1 MTYENV
7 NISAIDKFKA
17 LWRRYRAKKTIHETR
32 REFENL
38 FYEIQKEREY
48 EIQWRYEGLC
58 APVIVDKSG
67 SQRTDLAERPLSP
80 NCRTGHARKCLVSQS
95 ETNKEP
101 NNLND
106 REIKDASC
114 QTSFLN
120 LKGSHDFEVKN
131 QVDVSHTNTN
141 NIDSI
146 SIASIGSRSN
156 KQLTI
161 HNAGSVSEAKDRENI
176 CSDLVDQCDNNTRTR
191 NNDKN
196 RKNILTESWLSD
208 KSFGSCSEHEPEL
221 NGKTS
226 EELTLLKEDL
236 MLELLWI
243 NQAIG
248 SRKTYLHLKCKS
260 LT

>member
-17 LWRRYRAKKTIHETR
+17 LWRKYRTKKTIHETR

-38 FYEIQKEREY
+38 FYEIQNKGEY

-58 APVIVDKSG
+58 APVILDKSEN
-67 SQRTDLAERPLSP
+67 QRTDLAERPLSP
-80 NCRTGHARKCLVSQS
+80 NRKIGHARKCLVNNS
-95 ETNKEP
+95 ETNEGP
-101 NNLND
+101 NKLNG

-120 LKGSHDFEVKN
+120 LEASHDFEEKT
-131 QVDVSHTNTN
+131 QVDVSHTD
-141 NIDSI
+141 NIDFM
-146 SIASIGSRSN
+146 SIASNGSRSN
-156 KQLTI
+156 KQLTV
-161 HNAGSVSEAKDRENI
+161 HNAGSISEVKSREST
-176 CSDLVDQCDNNTRTR
+176 CSDLADQSDNNSRTI
-191 NNDKN
+191 NNGKN

-208 KSFGSCSEHEPEL
+208 KSFSSCSEHEPEL
-221 NGKTS
+221 NGKTT
-226 EELTLLKEDL
+226 EELRLLKADL

-248 SRKTYLHLKCKS
+248 SRKTYLHLKCKD